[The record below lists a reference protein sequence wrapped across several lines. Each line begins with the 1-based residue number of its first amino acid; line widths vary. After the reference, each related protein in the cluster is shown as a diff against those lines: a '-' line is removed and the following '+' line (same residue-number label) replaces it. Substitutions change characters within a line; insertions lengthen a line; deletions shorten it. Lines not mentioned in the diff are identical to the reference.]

1 MLLPRSRPNK
11 HCRIL
16 ELGIGLSCACLPSV
30 NLLFERWLSS
40 HDWPSSIRHSEKT
53 SSPDVSGWT
62 ASNCWSS
69 IKTNLVMSTIRT
81 STYRG
86 DYESRIS
93 RRRSNA
99 SDMEVGMQLDTVIF
113 NNRLDVPS
121 IGSRTDD
128 RSQSSRCGDHRGLED
143 REFEAQ
149 LDDTDSS
156 KQGSDTFWRRKDS
169 VMAID
174 SG

>member
-1 MLLPRSRPNK
+1 MLLSWNK
-11 HCRIL
+11 ANKNSRIL
-16 ELGIGLSCACLPSV
+16 ELAIGLSCACLPSA
-30 NLLFERWLSS
+30 NLLWERWIAS
-40 HDWPSSIRHSEKT
+40 HGWPSSIGHSEKP
-53 SSPDVSGWT
+53 SSPDLSGWT

-69 IKTNLVMSTIRT
+69 IKTKLVSSTIQT
-81 STYRG
+81 LTYRG
-86 DYESRIS
+86 DYETRTS
-93 RRRSNA
+93 RRRSNT

-128 RSQSSRCGDHRGLED
+128 RSQSSRCGDHRGLKD

-156 KQGSDTFWRRKDS
+156 KQGSDSAWRRKDS